1 MRWFFLFVLAL
12 NIVYIG
18 WGLSGSSSEES
29 SVPAMQ
35 KGIPAIVLL
44 SELGKASKVN
54 EVSSGQENSKKAGK
68 KADKKPVVVAS
79 NKADQDQASPAKKNQ
94 CYTLG
99 PFRELID
106 LRNFTRSIRN
116 YVKSASFRSRDE
128 REQTIFWVY
137 IKPAS
142 NEKDAKALSKRLTHM
157 KVKDHYI
164 IKTGQ
169 QINGISL
176 GHFKEKNRAY
186 FHAASLKK
194 LGFSPIVEPVFKDYT
209 LYWLD
214 YQVLP
219 DKSIPGNVFKK
230 HLTRKINHLQRQC
243 S

>member
-12 NIVYIG
+12 NVIYIG
-18 WGLSGSSSEES
+18 WGLSGSSSERS
-29 SVPAMQ
+29 SIPPMQ
-35 KGIPAIVLL
+35 KGVPAIVLL
-44 SELGKASKVN
+44 SELGKASKVSETDVDQKTN
-54 EVSSGQENSKKAGK
+54 KMAGK
-68 KADKKPVVVAS
+68 KSVVAS
-79 NKADQDQASPAKKNQ
+79 ADGDRAQAEKQVSAAKADQ

-106 LRNFTRSIRN
+106 LRDFTRAIKS

-128 REQTIFWVY
+128 KEQTIFWVY
-137 IKPAS
+137 LKPAS
-142 NEKDAKALSKRLTHM
+142 NTAEAQALSKRLTHM
-157 KVKDHYI
+157 KVKDHYV

-186 FHAASLKK
+186 SHAASLKK

-214 YQVLP
+214 YRVLP
-219 DKSIPGNVFKK
+219 GASIPAKIFKK
-230 HLTRKINHLQRQC
+230 HLTEKINHLQRQC